1 MTIQLRYFASLA
13 ERAGCKT
20 ESVEVQE
27 GSDVAQL
34 WRMLEQRHP
43 ALAGIGFRPLV
54 ACDQSYADW
63 DRSLVG
69 IREVAFLPP
78 LSGG

>member
-1 MTIQLRYFASLA
+1 MVIQLRFFASLA

-20 ESVEVQE
+20 ESVEVRE
-27 GSDVAQL
+27 GSDVGQL

-43 ALAGIGFRPLV
+43 ALAEIGFRPLV

-63 DRSLVG
+63 NRTLDD

>member
-1 MTIQLRYFASLA
+1 MTIQLRFFASLA

-34 WRMLEQRHP
+34 WRMLEHRHP
-43 ALAGIGFRPLV
+43 ALAEIGFRPLV

-63 DRSLVG
+63 DRSLDG

>member
-1 MTIQLRYFASLA
+1 MVIQLRFFASLA

-20 ESVEVQE
+20 ESVEVRE
-27 GSDVAQL
+27 GSDVGQL

-43 ALAGIGFRPLV
+43 ALAQIGFRPLV
-54 ACDQSYADW
+54 ACDRTYADW
-63 DRSLVG
+63 DRTLDD

>member
-1 MTIQLRYFASLA
+1 MVIQLRFFASLA
-13 ERAGCKT
+13 ERAGCKA
-20 ESVEVQE
+20 ESVDVQE

-43 ALAGIGFRPLV
+43 ALAEIGFRPLV
-54 ACDQSYADW
+54 ACDRSYADW
-63 DRSLVG
+63 SRTLDG

>member
-1 MTIQLRYFASLA
+1 MVIQLRFFASLA

-20 ESVEVQE
+20 ESVEVRE
-27 GSDVAQL
+27 GSDVGQL

-43 ALAGIGFRPLV
+43 ALAEIGFRPLV
-54 ACDQSYADW
+54 ACDRSYADW
-63 DRSLVG
+63 NRTLDD

>member
-1 MTIQLRYFASLA
+1 MVIELRFFASLA
-13 ERAGCKT
+13 ERTGCKS

-27 GSDVAQL
+27 GCDVAGL
-34 WRMLEQRHP
+34 WRLLVERHP
-43 ALAGIGFRPLV
+43 ALADLHYRPLV
-54 ACDQSYADW
+54 ACDQSYAAWNRPLD
-63 DRSLVG
+63 G

>member
-1 MTIQLRYFASLA
+1 LVIQLRFFASLA

-20 ESVEVQE
+20 ESVELRE
-27 GSDVAQL
+27 GSDVGQL
-34 WRMLEQRHP
+34 WRMLEKRHP
-43 ALAGIGFRPLV
+43 ALANIGFRPLV
-54 ACDQSYADW
+54 ACDRTYADW
-63 DRSLVG
+63 DRTLDD

>member
-1 MTIQLRYFASLA
+1 MVIQLRFFASLV
-13 ERAGCKT
+13 ERAGCRT
-20 ESVEVQE
+20 ESVELRE
-27 GSDVAQL
+27 GSDVGQL
-34 WRMLEQRHP
+34 WRLLEQRHP
-43 ALAGIGFRPLV
+43 ALAEIGFRPLV

-63 DRSLVG
+63 NRTLDD